1 MGKAGLP
8 LFLETFAE
16 DLKTESKNRVSLNSI
31 PTGIENTLRTE
42 KPNEIKY
49 SHKNRFFQSMAILF

>member
-31 PTGIENTLRTE
+31 PTGMENTLRTE

-49 SHKNRFFQSMAILF
+49 SHKNRFF